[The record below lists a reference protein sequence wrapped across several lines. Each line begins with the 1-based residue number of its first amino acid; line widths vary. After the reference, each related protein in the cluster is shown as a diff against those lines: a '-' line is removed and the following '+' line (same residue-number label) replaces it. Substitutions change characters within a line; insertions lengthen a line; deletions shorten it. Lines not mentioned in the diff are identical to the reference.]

1 MAILYFQTSS
11 ISRGAGRSAVAAAAY
26 RSGERLR
33 DERTGRLHNYSRRTD
48 IPHKEIVLPTGL
60 DTGRIAWVRDRP
72 QLWNAAEK
80 SELRR
85 NARTAREFQVALP
98 HELPPER
105 RLALARTF
113 SQDMADRY
121 RVVVD
126 LAVHEPRPD
135 GDPRN
140 HHAHL
145 LMSSREITDDGFG
158 AKAGLD
164 MQADS
169 ARGRGLPVGIAEIK
183 AARELWANRAN
194 EALIAAGLETR
205 VDHRT
210 LRAQGIDRPPMKRI
224 SYGLIKRERRLV
236 PNQTIER
243 IQRNHRERT
252 ANRSSRQAESP
263 IDTIRRLAREAWQQ
277 MRENN
282 SGLAP
287 GPSSQK
293 QTQKEAEKA
302 QAQPARKRD
311 HGHER

>member
-1 MAILYFQTSS
+1 MAILYFQMSS
-11 ISRGAGRSAVAAAAY
+11 ISRGTGRSAVAAAAY

-33 DERTGRLHNYSRRTD
+33 DARTGKLHNYSRRND

-60 DTGRIAWVRDRP
+60 ETTRIPWVRDRP
-72 QLWNAAEK
+72 QLWNVAEK
-80 SELRR
+80 SDSRR
-85 NARTAREFQVALP
+85 NARIAREFQVALP
-98 HELPPER
+98 HELSPER
-105 RLALARTF
+105 RIALARTF

-145 LMSSREITDDGFG
+145 LMSSREITEGGFG

-164 MQADS
+164 MRSDV
-169 ARGRGLPVGIAEIK
+169 ARTRGLPVGIAEIK

-194 EALIAAGLETR
+194 EALLAAGLESR

-210 LRAQGIDRPPMKRI
+210 LRAQGIDRPPIRRL
-224 SYGLIKRERRLV
+224 SYGLVKRERRLV
-236 PNQTIER
+236 PNQSIER
-243 IQRNHRERT
+243 IQRNYRER
-252 ANRSSRQAESP
+252 ASNRSTERAESP
-263 IDTIRRLAREAWQQ
+263 IDTIRRLAREAWRQ
-277 MRENN
+277 MREQN
-282 SGLAP
+282 P
-287 GPSSQK
+287 GDAQESQRRSQRERGK
-293 QTQKEAEKA
+293 VQSQS
-302 QAQPARKRD
+302 ARKRD

>member
-33 DERTGRLHNYSRRTD
+33 DERTGRLHNYSSRND

-60 DTGRIAWVRDRP
+60 NTARIPWVRERP
-72 QLWNAAEK
+72 QLWNVAEK
-80 SELRR
+80 SESRR

-98 HELPPER
+98 HELSPER

-135 GDPRN
+135 GDARN

-145 LMSSREITDDGFG
+145 LMSSREITADGFG

-164 MQADS
+164 MQANA
-169 ARGRGLPVGIAEIK
+169 ARERGLPVGIAEIK
-183 AARELWANRAN
+183 AAREHWANRAN
-194 EALIAAGLETR
+194 EALLAAGLEAR

-210 LRAQGIDRPPMKRI
+210 LRAQGIDRAPMKRL

-236 PNQTIER
+236 PKQSIER
-243 IQRNHRERT
+243 IQRNYRDRT
-252 ANRSSRQAESP
+252 ANRGSERAESP
-263 IDTIRRLAREAWQQ
+263 IDTIRRLAREAWRQ
-277 MRENN
+277 MREQH
-282 SGLAP
+282 SGDAQELQQR
-287 GPSSQK
+287 SRR
-293 QTQKEAEKA
+293 EREKA
-302 QAQPARKRD
+302 QSQPARKRD